1 MRRATTLAASFLL
14 VGISI
19 ATDYSP
25 FLAPYSEDAT
35 YNGFALNLFRREGN
49 CGSGVSCA
57 TMGDKA
63 SCCKSKSHCAVDQA
77 GHVACCPQ
85 NAQCTGTI
93 AAGAAIATA
102 TTMTSSQTTSAGA
115 AQISDNGGKRVVSNQ
130 YYAFPYLPTRFPNA
144 AVCSSSYSSC
154 KTEFIKCTYTLESGD
169 NGVTVS
175 GAGVGITRQAAI
187 PDVTAASIC
196 SSLSTVACHNLQLAN
211 CATYGT
217 GAATA
222 AGTFEVSGG
231 AMPTG
236 CPRLYGVGMGVGV
249 ALGVARQIAV

>member
-1 MRRATTLAASFLL
+1 MRKATSIVLL
-14 VGISI
+14 ILLTRTSVGNE
-19 ATDYSP
+19 YSP
-25 FLAPYSEDAT
+25 FIAPYSRDIT
-35 YNGFALNLFRREGN
+35 YNGVALNLFRREGN

-63 SCCKSKSHCAVDQA
+63 SCCKSKSRCAIDQA

-85 NAQCTGTI
+85 NAQCTGAIGAGAAVATTTT
-93 AAGAAIATA
+93 AAGA
-102 TTMTSSQTTSAGA
+102 SQFTG
-115 AQISDNGGKRVVSNQ
+115 NGDKRIVSNQ
-130 YYAFPYLPTRFPNA
+130 YYAFPYLPSNFPNA
-144 AVCSSSYSSC
+144 AVCTSSYSSC
-154 KTEFIKCTYTLESGD
+154 KSEFAKCTYTLESGD

-187 PDVTAASIC
+187 PDITAASIC
-196 SSLSTVACHNLQLAN
+196 SSLSTVACGNLQLAN

-231 AMPTG
+231 AMPSG
-236 CPRLYGVGMGVGV
+236 CPGLYGVGMGVGV
-249 ALGVARQIAV
+249 ALGVAGRIVA